1 MIFVVKYLTSKSKTK
16 KLLLLGLEMR
26 KNNKNHNIIET
37 IRKKLALY
45 FKENERPENCF
56 SVKNTPGRS
65 KIKIL

>member
-1 MIFVVKYLTSKSKTK
+1 
-16 KLLLLGLEMR
+16 MR

-56 SVKNTPGRS
+56 SVKNTSGRS
-65 KIKIL
+65 KIKILRTYISKFFEQ